1 MSGFFRVLSDLQGL
15 KWRVA
20 LKGILT
26 GLVSGLLVVLYRI
39 GNDFGNETSLKT
51 YAYIAEHP
59 AVAAF
64 WVIAAAGTGL
74 LLAWLIRREPMATG
88 SGIPQ
93 VEGQLL
99 NGMKMKWHS
108 VLAVRILG
116 GTLASFFGLSLGRE
130 GPSVQIGAAAS
141 QAMAKKLSSNK
152 LEKNYLITGGAAA
165 GLSAAFNAPLS
176 GIMFALEEVH
186 RSFSSAVLI
195 AATTASLTADI
206 VSKYVFGLKP
216 VLNFTATPQ
225 LPVSLYLW
233 LIPLGLLSGLAGA
246 AMNGVLLSFQ
256 KFYDKVPA
264 WLRPFIA
271 LLVTLPCGLLLPQ
284 LLGGG
289 QNLVEFAELGDGN
302 ILFLLLLLAAKMLF
316 TGVCFGSG
324 IPGGIFLPI
333 LSVGALSGG
342 VLGLAAEHFGMPA
355 QYVADFAVCAMA
367 GALAGSV
374 RAPVTSILLTAE
386 MTGTLIH
393 LLPVA
398 ACSFLAMILCDMMK
412 VEPIYEALLDR
423 IQEKSGKDA
432 GKKAGSLV
440 EIPVELGSD
449 VAGKL
454 VKEIDWPEESLVVC
468 IHRGNKQF
476 IPKGRT
482 KILPGD
488 YLMVLSSEGC
498 YEEMGETLRALC
510 LHRLDE

>member
-1 MSGFFRVLSDLQGL
+1 MAGYFRIMSDLQGL

-20 LKGILT
+20 VKGVLT
-26 GLVSGLLVVLYRI
+26 GFVSGLLVILYRI
-39 GNDFGNETSLKT
+39 GNDYGNETSLKVFS
-51 YAYIAEHP
+51 YIREHP
-59 AVAAF
+59 EAAAV
-64 WVIAAAGTGL
+64 WVIAAVGAGL
-74 LLAWLIRREPMATG
+74 ILAWLIRREPMATG

-99 NGMKMKWHS
+99 AGMKMKWPS
-108 VLAVRILG
+108 ILAVRLLG

-130 GPSVQIGAAAS
+130 GPSVQIGASGS
-141 QAMAKKLSSNK
+141 QALAKKLSSNK

-186 RSFSSAVLI
+186 RSFSPAVLI

-256 KFYDKVPA
+256 KLYDKMPA
-264 WLRPFIA
+264 WLRPVLA
-271 LLVTLPCGLLLPQ
+271 LLMVLPCGLLLPQ
-284 LLGGG
+284 VLGGG
-289 QNLVEFAELGDGN
+289 QGLIEFAELGDGN
-302 ILFLLLLLAAKMLF
+302 LLFLLLLLAVKMLF
-316 TGVCFGSG
+316 TGSSFGSG
-324 IPGGIFLPI
+324 IPGGIFMPI

-342 VLGLAAEHFGMPA
+342 ALGLVAEHFGMPA

-423 IQEKSGKDA
+423 IQEKSGISSET
-432 GKKAGSLV
+432 KAGSLI
-440 EIPVELGSD
+440 EIPVELGSE
-449 VAGKL
+449 VAGKTIGE
-454 VKEIDWPEESLVVC
+454 VDWPEGMLVVG
-468 IHRGNKQF
+468 IHRGNKEF
-476 IPKGRT
+476 VPNGGT

-488 YLMVLSSEGC
+488 YLVVLSSEGC
-498 YEEMGETLRALC
+498 YREMSECLRARC
-510 LHRLDE
+510 LHRHGE